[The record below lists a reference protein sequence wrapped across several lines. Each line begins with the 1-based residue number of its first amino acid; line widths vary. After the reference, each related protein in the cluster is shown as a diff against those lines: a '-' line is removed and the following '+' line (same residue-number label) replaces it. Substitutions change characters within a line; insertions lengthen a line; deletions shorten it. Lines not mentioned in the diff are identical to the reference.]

1 MIRKIIH
8 RSKNNNNDNNKN
20 NNHSNNTNNNNN
32 DNKKL
37 DDGWPEGEEEHVTL
51 VLLQR
56 ECKEHKKI

>member
-1 MIRKIIH
+1 MTTTKTTIIAIIRTIIIMI
-8 RSKNNNNDNNKN
+8 
-20 NNHSNNTNNNNN
+20 T
-32 DNKKL
+32 KKL